1 MTILET
7 SLIVGGLLMLPALL
21 TLAVGLCVF
30 IYETIRDFEWV
41 QIVIFL
47 FYAGIIVVMLGVV
60 LATVDARNKPQ
71 DAGEQETETVQKIEQ
86 PVGVTVRK
94 TTN

>member
-1 MTILET
+1 MTIFET

-30 IYETIRDFEWV
+30 IYEAFRDSEWE

-47 FYAGIIVVMLGVV
+47 FYAGIIVIMLGSV
-60 LATVDARNKPQ
+60 LAAFDVKNKQHDTV
-71 DAGEQETETVQKIEQ
+71 EQETETVQQIEQ
-86 PVGVTVRK
+86 PVGVTVI
-94 TTN
+94 